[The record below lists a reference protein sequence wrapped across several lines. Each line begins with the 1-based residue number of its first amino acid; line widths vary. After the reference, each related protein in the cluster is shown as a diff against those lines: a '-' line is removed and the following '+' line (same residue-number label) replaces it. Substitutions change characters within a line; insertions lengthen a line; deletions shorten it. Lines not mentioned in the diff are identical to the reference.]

1 MSTPQVQ
8 AGILSPEG
16 ISQKLKSILPRVQK
30 PGRYMGGELNA
41 IVKLWESARI
51 HVALAFPDIY
61 DIGLPNLGLAILY
74 DEINH
79 RQDALAERAFL
90 PWVDMEQAMRSARM
104 PLYTL
109 ETKRPVSQF
118 DILGITLPYESLYT
132 NVLNLLDLS
141 GLPLF
146 SSQREG
152 PYPLIIAGGHATY
165 NPEPMAPFIDVFV
178 IGEGEEIIHDIIDA
192 YKSSAAS
199 AQGKADLLYDLAQI
213 DGVYV
218 PRFYHPIYDAGGNL
232 KQVLREAGV
241 PAKVQKR
248 IISKLPAPV
257 AKPLV
262 PSIDVVHNRV
272 AVEIMRGCTRG
283 CRFCQAGMV
292 MRPTRERP
300 LEEVLQAID
309 SSLRATGYEEVA
321 LLSLSSS
328 DYSHIRELVAA
339 LAQRYGGRKLT
350 ISLPSLRIESL
361 SVELLD
367 ELQGSRQTSF
377 TLAPEAATE
386 RMRRIINK
394 PISTEDILNT
404 AQAIYERGWLTIKLY
419 FMIGHPAET
428 LDDVQAIADL
438 SKAVLQRGRAVHGKK
453 ARVHVGVSTFV
464 PKPHTPF
471 QWVACD
477 SGDQI
482 NAKLALLQREITGPA
497 FRLSWTDLH
506 ETFLEAWLSRGDRRV
521 AEAIYLAW
529 TKGAKFDAWGDQFRY
544 EAWVEAFAGAGLDPF
559 YFSHRTRA
567 LDELF
572 PWDIVSSGVR
582 KSWLA
587 REYARSLAGDLTSD
601 CREQCTACGILPGFA
616 GLRRQTAPEDWKC
629 PLVAPKRSQITA
641 LPAS

>member
-1 MSTPQVQ
+1 MEISRAQTKD
-8 AGILSPEG
+8 LSPAE
-16 ISQKLKSILPRVQK
+16 ISQKLRSLLPRVQK
-30 PGRYMGGELNA
+30 PGRYVGGELNA
-41 IVKLWESARI
+41 VLKPWDSAKV

-74 DEINH
+74 DEIN
-79 RQDALAERAFL
+79 RREDALAERTFL
-90 PWVDMEQAMRSARM
+90 PWIDMEQAMRSARI

-109 ETKRPVSQF
+109 ESKRPVSQF

-132 NVLNLLDLS
+132 NTLNLLDLG

-146 SSQREG
+146 SSQRG
-152 PYPLIIAGGHATY
+152 ASCPLIIAGGHATY
-165 NPEPMAPFIDVFV
+165 NPEPMAPFIDAFV
-178 IGEGEEIIHDIIDA
+178 IGEGEEVIHEIIDV
-192 YKSSAAS
+192 YRSSHAKGESRAE
-199 AQGKADLLYDLAQI
+199 LLYNLAQI

-218 PRFYHPIYDAGGNL
+218 PHFYHPIYGADGNL
-232 KQVLREAGV
+232 KRVAKEAGV
-241 PAKVQKR
+241 PVEVRKR
-248 IISKLPAPV
+248 IVSRLPAPV
-257 AKPLV
+257 ARPLV

-300 LEEVLQAID
+300 LEEVLQTID

-339 LAQRYGGRKLT
+339 LTQRYGEHKLT

-361 SVELLD
+361 SVELLN

-394 PISTEDILNT
+394 PILTADILNT

-453 ARVHVGVSTFV
+453 ARVHVGVSTFI

-471 QWVACD
+471 QWAPCD
-477 SGDQI
+477 GAEQI
-482 NAKLALLQREITGPA
+482 NAKLALLQKEITGPG
-497 FRLSWTDLH
+497 FRLSWTDPR

-544 EAWVEAFAGAGLDPF
+544 EAWLAAFAEAGLDPF
-559 YFSHRTRA
+559 YFSHRSREI
-567 LDELF
+567 DEVL
-572 PWDIVSSGVR
+572 PWDAVSTGVR
-582 KSWLA
+582 KGWLA
-587 REYARSLAGDLTSD
+587 QEYARSLAGELTLD

-616 GLRRQTAPEDWKC
+616 DLRSQTAPEDWKC
-629 PLVAPKRSQITA
+629 PVVTPKKNRATA
-641 LPAS
+641 LTAS

>member
-1 MSTPQVQ
+1 MKTSQVP
-8 AGILSPEG
+8 AGVLSPEE
-16 ISQKLKSILPRVQK
+16 ISQRLRSVLPRVQK
-30 PGRYMGGELNA
+30 PGRYVGGELNG
-41 IVKLWESARI
+41 IIKPWDSAEI

-61 DIGLPNLGLAILY
+61 DIGLPNLGVAILY

-79 RQDALAERAFL
+79 REDALAERAFL
-90 PWVDMEQAMRSARM
+90 PWVDMEQAMRMAGI

-109 ETKRPVSQF
+109 ESKRPVSQF
-118 DILGITLPYESLYT
+118 DILGITLPYESLDT

-146 SSQREG
+146 SSQRERS
-152 PYPLIIAGGHATY
+152 YPLIIAGGHATY
-165 NPEPMAPFIDVFV
+165 NPEPMAPFIDAFV
-178 IGEGEEIIHDIIDA
+178 IGEGEEVIHEIIEA
-192 YKSSAAS
+192 YKSSAAKGE
-199 AQGKADLLYDLAQI
+199 GKAGLLHDLAQI
-213 DGVYV
+213 GGVYV
-218 PRFYHPIYDAGGNL
+218 PRFYHPVYDARGGL
-232 KQVLREAGV
+232 KQVLRDPGV
-241 PAKVQKR
+241 PARVQKR
-248 IISKLPAPV
+248 IVSKLPAPV
-257 AKPLV
+257 ARPLV

-300 LEEVLQAID
+300 VEEVLQAID
-309 SSLRATGYEEVA
+309 SSLSSTGYEEVA

-339 LAQRYGGRKLT
+339 LAQRYTGRKLT

-394 PISTEDILNT
+394 PISTEEILNT

-428 LDDVQAIADL
+428 LDDVHAIADL

-453 ARVHVGVSTFV
+453 AHVHVGVSTFI

-477 SGDQI
+477 SPEQI
-482 NAKLALLQREITGPA
+482 NAKIALLQREITGPG
-497 FRLSWTDLH
+497 FRLSWTDPH

-544 EAWVEAFAGAGLDPF
+544 EAWAEAFAEAGLDPF

-567 LDELF
+567 VDELL

-587 REYARSLAGDLTSD
+587 HEYAQSLAGDLTRD

-616 GLRRQTAPEDWKC
+616 DQRRQTAPEDWKC
-629 PLVAPKRSQITA
+629 PLVAPKKNRVTA